1 MLQFNKYLEIIQE
14 SKKTI
19 FINISRQLIKN
30 KKKLTVKKG
39 KIKELSKN
47 QENFEK
53 LNNFSY
59 LMNDEFILVKSNDI
73 FYLYKVI
80 NPSLDN
86 LFIRYAAENK
96 ELKDLI

>member
-14 SKKTI
+14 SKKPI

-47 QENFEK
+47 EENFEK
-53 LNNFSY
+53 LSNFSY
-59 LMNDEFILVKSNDI
+59 LMNDEFILVKFNDI

-80 NPSLDN
+80 NSNLDN

-96 ELKDLI
+96 DLKDLI

>member
-47 QENFEK
+47 EENFEK
-53 LNNFSY
+53 LSNFSY
-59 LMNDEFILVKSNDI
+59 LMNNEFILVKSNDI

>member
-14 SKKTI
+14 SKKPI

-47 QENFEK
+47 EENFEK
-53 LNNFSY
+53 LSNFSY
-59 LMNDEFILVKSNDI
+59 LMNDEFILVKFNDI

-80 NPSLDN
+80 NSNLDN

>member
-14 SKKTI
+14 SKKPI

-47 QENFEK
+47 EENFEK
-53 LNNFSY
+53 LSNFSY
-59 LMNDEFILVKSNDI
+59 LMNNEFILVKSNDI